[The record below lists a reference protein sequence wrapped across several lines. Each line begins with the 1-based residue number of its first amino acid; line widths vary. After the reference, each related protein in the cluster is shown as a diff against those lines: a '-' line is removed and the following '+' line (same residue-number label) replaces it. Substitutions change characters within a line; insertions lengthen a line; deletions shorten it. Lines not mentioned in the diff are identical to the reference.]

1 MRPRCLLLA
10 GVLIGLTLALS
21 AWRRG
26 ESSIPPAGPQAGA
39 EPFDEDRLEKDVLVP
54 ACTDPMGIDVVPDG
68 RLLWIER
75 KGEVRM
81 YLPTGRKVLK
91 LGTVPTAVFG
101 EVGMLGM
108 AADRDFARTGWV
120 CLFFCPEKQSTT
132 MRLSRFT
139 IAGDKLDLASEKKLL
154 DYKIDVAGAIH
165 MGGGLAMDGR
175 GNLYVGVGD
184 NCPPIPE
191 VPIDLRPGKEISD
204 AFRSAGN
211 SRDLRGKVLRIHPE
225 PDGTYTIPQD
235 NLWPDGKDGRPET
248 FAMGCR
254 NPFRLS
260 VDPKTHWLYFGD
272 VGPNVEPQT
281 GIMPEGYDE
290 VNQARRAGNYGWPFC
305 TGPNE
310 PFTQYDFATKKVG
323 PPWDLKNL
331 VNPSPNNTGLKKL
344 PPPIP
349 AFIWYATGP
358 SKEFPELGS
367 GGRSAMVGPV
377 YYDDASLKSDVKL
390 PVGRYDRTL
399 FFFDWM
405 RNWIKAVHMDKDYRI
420 ARIEPFLPRMA
431 FRKPIDI
438 RTGPEGALYIAEY
451 GDRWGDNHD
460 AQIVR
465 IVYRRGNRPP
475 VAIAEAHP
483 RAGKHPLTVTLD
495 GRKSFDKDKGDTLS
509 YAWKLPG
516 GQVTAGSAPTAKTTF
531 DKPGVYDVLLTV
543 TDSHGAAS
551 MTKVQVAVGNAPP
564 RVRFFTPGNGEFF
577 DWDQPIEYKVVV
589 EDDEDGSTTAGTIP
603 ADRVSVQAAFLP
615 RRDAG
620 EGDNVH
626 PGLALMRKTT
636 CFACHAAG
644 DQSKGPPY
652 ALVAQKYQK
661 DAAARERLAKKV
673 ITGGAGAW
681 GAYPMP
687 PHPQHTPEQTRLM
700 VDWIMTLTA
709 GHQIPPTP
717 GTEGGF
723 TALHK
728 PDLASDHGV
737 YVLTARYTDQGAAGA
752 APLTGEA
759 VCVLHS
765 RIKKAAFAD
774 LLHHVEVV
782 HELEGKDPIYTGMM
796 ARFAPN
802 GYVRFD
808 QMNLAGIE
816 RVDFFAGSAEGAR
829 GDFVIHA
836 DSPSGPVVAQVS
848 VEDKPGYRVIPS
860 PVKDP
865 GGVHDLYVV
874 AEGASGKGAL
884 SLLRL
889 DFHDSPAAAA
899 VRKKANAEAAQRA
912 ASRQK
917 LFKARPFV
925 KDWKM
930 DDLAGSLGELERGRS
945 FANGK
950 ALFQTA
956 SCVMC
961 HRMGKEGGTL
971 GPDLSEIAKKLAKQP
986 MPRLALLREVLD
998 PSAVIDEKYRT
1009 HIVFL
1014 DDGTQKAGIIVDQDK
1029 QAVRLAANLAAPDER
1044 ITIPRER
1051 IEALRKSDVSMMPVG
1066 LVSSLNRE
1074 EILDLLAYI
1083 ESGGNPQYP
1092 AFRKE

>member
-1 MRPRCLLLA
+1 MTLRTSSYAGLLLVLAIA
-10 GVLIGLTLALS
+10 GFSHGDS
-21 AWRRG
+21 DG
-26 ESSIPPAGPQAGA
+26 
-39 EPFDEDRLEKDVLVP
+39 EPFDEDRFEKDILVP
-54 ACTDPMGIDVVPDG
+54 ACTDPMGIDVLPDG
-68 RLLWIER
+68 RVLWIER
-75 KGEVRM
+75 GGNLRI
-81 YLPTGRKVLK
+81 YIPAGRKVLK

-120 CLFFCPEKQSTT
+120 YLFFCPEKESTT

-139 IAGDKLDLASEKKLL
+139 VAADKLDLASEKKLL

-175 GNLYVGVGD
+175 GNLYIGVGD

-191 VPIDLRPGKEISD
+191 VPIDQRPGKENWD
-204 AFRSAGN
+204 AFRTAGN
-211 SRDLRGKVLRIHPE
+211 SMDLRGKVLRVHPE
-225 PDGTYTIPQD
+225 PDGSYTIPKD
-235 NLWPDGKDGRPET
+235 NLWPDGKVGRPET

-260 VDPKTHWLYFGD
+260 VDPRTNWLYFGD

-290 VNQARRAGNYGWPFC
+290 INQASKAGNYGWPMC

-310 PFTQYDFATKKVG
+310 PFNQYDFATKKVG
-323 PPWDLKNL
+323 PVWDLKNP
-331 VNPSPNNTGLKKL
+331 VNPSRNNTGLKKL

-349 AFIWYATGP
+349 ALIWYATGP

-377 YYDDASLKSDVKL
+377 YYDAAALKSDVKL
-390 PVGRYDRTL
+390 PVGRYNRTL

-405 RNWIKAVHMDKDYRI
+405 RNWIKAVHLNERYQV
-420 ARIEPFLPRMA
+420 ARIEPFLPKMS

-438 RTGPEGALYIAEY
+438 RTGPEGALYLAEY

-495 GRKSFDKDKGDTLS
+495 ARKSFDKDKGDTLR
-509 YAWKLPG
+509 YRWNLP
-516 GQVTAGSAPTAKTTF
+516 QTKIDSTEPTAKATF

-543 TDSHGAAS
+543 IDSHGAAS
-551 MTKVQVAVGNAPP
+551 TAKVQVAAGNAPP
-564 RVRFFTPGNGEFF
+564 RVRFVEPANGGFF
-577 DWDQPIEYKVVV
+577 DWDQPIEYKVAV
-589 EDDEDGSTTAGTIP
+589 DDEEDGSTASGTIP
-603 ADRVSVQAAFLP
+603 PDRVSVQAAFLP

-652 ALVAQKYQK
+652 ALVAQKYEH
-661 DAAARERLAKKV
+661 DAAAREQLAKKV
-673 ITGGAGAW
+673 VTGGAGAW

-687 PHPQHTPEQTRLM
+687 PHPQHTLEQTRLM

-709 GHQIPPTP
+709 GHQVPPTP

-723 TALHK
+723 TALHR

-752 APLTGEA
+752 PPLTGEA

-765 RIKKAAFAD
+765 RIKKPAFAD
-774 LLHHVEVV
+774 LRHRVEIV
-782 HELEGKDPIYTGMM
+782 HELEGKDPIYTGMV
-796 ARFAPN
+796 ARFAPE
-802 GYVRFD
+802 GYARFD
-808 QMNLAGIE
+808 QLNLAGIE
-816 RVDFFAGSAEGAR
+816 RVELLAGSAEGAR
-829 GDFVIHA
+829 GEFTIRA
-836 DSPSGPVVAQVS
+836 DSPTGPIVAQIS
-848 VEDKPGYRVIPS
+848 VDEQPGYRVSSS

-874 AEGASGKGAL
+874 ARAASGGKGAL
-884 SLLRL
+884 SLIRL

-899 VRKKANAEAAQRA
+899 QRKQTNAEAAKRA
-912 ASRQK
+912 AARQK
-917 LFKARPFV
+917 VFKARPFV

-930 DDLAGSLGELERGRS
+930 NDLTGSLAELDRGRS

-950 ALFQTA
+950 ALFQSA
-956 SCVMC
+956 SCAMC
-961 HRMGKEGGTL
+961 HKMGKEGGTL
-971 GPDLSEIAKKLAKQP
+971 GPDLSEVSKKLAKQP
-986 MPRLALLREVLD
+986 MPRVALLRELLE

-1014 DDGTQKAGIIVDQDK
+1014 DDGTQKAGIIVEQDAK
-1029 QAVRLAANLAAPDER
+1029 AVRLAANPAAPDER
-1044 ITIPRER
+1044 VVIPRDR
-1051 IEALRKSDVSMMPVG
+1051 IDAIHKSDVSMMPAG
-1066 LVSSLNRE
+1066 LVSSLTRE
-1074 EILDLLAYI
+1074 EILDLLAYV
-1083 ESGGNPQYP
+1083 EAGGNPQHA